1 METRENKVRRIE
13 SYIYWKR
20 VYRGYP
26 KLLKKYLREIRVS
39 HIISSTENYF
49 GRKSSD
55 KIIMLSKIS
64 LICKDS

>member
-1 METRENKVRRIE
+1 LEEFISVILNYLTNICA
-13 SYIYWKR
+13 
-20 VYRGYP
+20 
-26 KLLKKYLREIRVS
+26 KYVS